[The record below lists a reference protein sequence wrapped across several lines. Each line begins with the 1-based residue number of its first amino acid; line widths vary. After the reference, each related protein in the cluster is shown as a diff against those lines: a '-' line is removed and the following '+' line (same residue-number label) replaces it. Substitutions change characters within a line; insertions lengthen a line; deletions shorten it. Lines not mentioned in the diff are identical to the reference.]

1 MKKCKNCKE
10 AFEPRFKTTE
20 KYCWKDECKSVEIDI
35 ILKKKREKQRKDWNK
50 HKAERKPVLYP
61 QKYKKLLQSQINLLA
76 RKIDAHF
83 NYLCIDCGKPYGKQ
97 IDAAHLHNSQGNEN
111 IRYNLHNLHSA
122 KSDCNQFS
130 SEHKVGYRIGIEER
144 YGKEYLNYIDNELPL
159 EYEYLGLLNTEVAEK
174 LAIVRKINREFDSI
188 VKDLELN
195 SIEMRSYFNGLI
207 GIYKNKLKKD

>member
-1 MKKCKNCKE
+1 MKCKSCKE
-10 AFEPRFKTTE
+10 QHEPFNSLDN
-20 KYCWKDECKSVEIDI
+20 WCKKIDCQVNKA
-35 ILKKKREKQRKDWNK
+35 LYLLEKKKAKDKKDWNK
-50 HKAERKPVLYP
+50 HKSKRLPVLYP
-61 QKYKKLLQSQINLLA
+61 KKYKTLLQSQINLLA

-111 IRYNLHNLHSA
+111 IRFNLHNLHSA

-130 SEHKVGYRIGIEER
+130 SEHKVGYRIGIEAR

-159 EYEYLGLLNTEVAEK
+159 EYKYLGLLDTEVAEK
-174 LAIVRKINREFDSI
+174 LAIVRKINREFDNI

-195 SIEMRSYFNGLI
+195 SVDMRSYFNGLI
-207 GIYKNKLKKD
+207 GIYKNN